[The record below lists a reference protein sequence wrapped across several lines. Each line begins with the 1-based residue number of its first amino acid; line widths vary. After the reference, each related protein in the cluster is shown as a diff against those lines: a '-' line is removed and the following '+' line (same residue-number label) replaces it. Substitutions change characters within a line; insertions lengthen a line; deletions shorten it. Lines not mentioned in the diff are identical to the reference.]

1 MDARGGAPP
10 PSPPPVAH
18 VCSHLLPQVPLPLP
32 PVVPVGLPSVVACK
46 VPISVPSALLP
57 PPPLLPPRLPVL
69 RPLVVVVSVVIVVV
83 LLLALIFFEAV
94 GVVEAPP
101 PLGLGL
107 GILEKKKVPFNV
119 KFLIIRKCCSHQFVP
134 RRRRQFLASHVEGFK
149 FSFPQLC
156 VFLGAKER
164 TSES

>member
-1 MDARGGAPP
+1 M
-10 PSPPPVAH
+10 
-18 VCSHLLPQVPLPLP
+18 
-32 PVVPVGLPSVVACK
+32 PVGLPSVVACK
-46 VPISVPSALLP
+46 VPVSVPSALLPP

-69 RPLVVVVSVVIVVV
+69 RPLVVVVLVVPVVIVVV
-83 LLLALIFFEAV
+83 LLLALILFEAV
-94 GVVEAPP
+94 RVVEAPP

-107 GILEKKKVPFNV
+107 GILEKKNVPFNV
-119 KFLIIRKCCSHQFVP
+119 KFLIIRKCCSYQFVP